1 MLCNLVYSHLPSEN
15 CALTWWTVYYCMHQK
30 LNKDID
36 YMEPWFILSDLNVYL
51 LFFLKNIFDLVQQL
65 WIVLCYDV
73 AFCVIV
79 TDLDYNY
86 HPSLQMTYNLPILT
100 YYNNWNSCRL
110 FVSLIFRVCIMM
122 LTGDQDSGGIDTE
135 ISMTRPYCC
144 SDDRW

>member
-1 MLCNLVYSHLPSEN
+1 
-15 CALTWWTVYYCMHQK
+15 
-30 LNKDID
+30 
-36 YMEPWFILSDLNVYL
+36 MEPWFILSDLNVYL

-100 YYNNWNSCRL
+100 YYNN
-110 FVSLIFRVCIMM
+110 
-122 LTGDQDSGGIDTE
+122 
-135 ISMTRPYCC
+135 
-144 SDDRW
+144 